1 MKIRLLFKKN
11 LTILKLFIRKAK
23 LNHLIMIQIIVKLLR
38 RKVEENQIMGIVL
51 ILLVM

>member
-23 LNHLIMIQIIVKLLR
+23 LNRI
-38 RKVEENQIMGIVL
+38 
-51 ILLVM
+51 